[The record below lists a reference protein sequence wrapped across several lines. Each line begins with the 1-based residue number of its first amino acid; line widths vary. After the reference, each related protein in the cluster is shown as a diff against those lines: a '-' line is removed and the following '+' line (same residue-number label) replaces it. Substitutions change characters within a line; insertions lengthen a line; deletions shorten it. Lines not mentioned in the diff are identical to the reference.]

1 MFLSQKIKDSIT
13 LESYKTLRTNI
24 EHLTIDSDTK
34 TILVTSSNT
43 KEGKS
48 TICENMALSFSQ
60 NNKKVLLIDCDLRK
74 LSSYKHLNKINESGV
89 SDVLLGK
96 KKLNEIIKSYSES
109 LDIISSGKVPTNPVE
124 LLSSK
129 AMDDLLNQVRD
140 MYDLILIDSPSIKL
154 VTDALILATKSDGT
168 LFVVNKEN
176 TQKNSAKQAKKL
188 LDNVGANI
196 IGCVLNGSEGPSKKE
211 YKSYFNKKI
220 N

>member
-24 EHLTIDSDTK
+24 EHLILGSHTK

-96 KKLNEIIKSYSES
+96 KKLKEIIKSYSES

-168 LFVVNKEN
+168 LFVINKEN

-196 IGCVLNGSEGPSKKE
+196 IGCVLNGAEGPSKKE

>member
-96 KKLNEIIKSYSES
+96 KKLKEIIKSYSES

-168 LFVVNKEN
+168 LFVINKEN

-196 IGCVLNGSEGPSKKE
+196 IGCVLNGAEGPSQKE

>member
-24 EHLTIDSDTK
+24 EHLILGSHTK

-154 VTDALILATKSDGT
+154 VTDALILSTK
-168 LFVVNKEN
+168 
-176 TQKNSAKQAKKL
+176 
-188 LDNVGANI
+188 
-196 IGCVLNGSEGPSKKE
+196 
-211 YKSYFNKKI
+211 
-220 N
+220 

>member
-24 EHLTIDSDTK
+24 EHLILGSHTK

-96 KKLNEIIKSYSES
+96 KKLKEIIKSYSES

-188 LDNVGANI
+188 LDNVGAKI
-196 IGCVLNGSEGPSKKE
+196 IGCVLNGAEGPSKKE

>member
-24 EHLTIDSDTK
+24 EHLILGSHTK

-96 KKLNEIIKSYSES
+96 KKLKEIIKSYSES

-196 IGCVLNGSEGPSKKE
+196 IGCVLNGAEGPSQKE